1 MRTFDIPVYEPV
13 SAENRRAFGRS
24 IKAGAVIGSVLAAG
38 LVAVTLLGP
47 TSLRPGHA
55 VTASTEASKV
65 SAPAK
70 PVERSGIRL
79 GYAIV
84 F

>member
-1 MRTFDIPVYEPV
+1 MRTFDIPMYEPV
-13 SAENRRAFGRS
+13 SAENGRAFGRS
-24 IKAGAVIGSVLAAG
+24 IKAGAVIGSILAAG

-47 TSLRPGHA
+47 TSPGHA
-55 VTASTEASKV
+55 VTAGAEASKV
-65 SAPAK
+65 GATAK
-70 PVERSGIRL
+70 PAERSGVRL